1 MMVGVYNLF
10 MPSEGV
16 GIAYFLFL
24 VNRILCGQHHDRLT
38 AQSMGRE
45 LSGDYHQRSR
55 VTAAR
60 EIYVLV
66 GLMIA
71 AAIPMIIEIL
81 ADGGSGVGQVFKPWD
96 DALGAFAGDFR
107 EKKIVDRA
115 TLTGPVLAGMAWAI
129 IGILPICAAIVLLM
143 VKEPPPN
150 AGKLAED
157 Q

>member
-1 MMVGVYNLF
+1 MLF
-10 MPSEGV
+10 QGWVLPTSCSGCL
-16 GIAYFLFL
+16 IF
-24 VNRILCGQHHDRLT
+24 CGQHRDRIT
-38 AQSMGRE
+38 AQRWGAE

-81 ADGGSGVGQVFKPWD
+81 ADGGSSVGQVFKTLWD
-96 DALGAFAGDFR
+96 DALGAFSGDFR

-129 IGILPICAAIVLLM
+129 IGILPICAFIVLLM

-150 AGKLAED
+150 AAKLTEN